1 MNTTDTTHYLNFIDN
16 QWVASDHGGA
26 FAVDNPATDA
36 VVATAS
42 AASAAQALLA
52 CDRAAAAQ
60 RAWRKLTSTRKG
72 SGLNTRRLRHEVVS
86 WLNRRPHGRLAGRA
100 ARRRRL

>member
-72 SGLNTRRLRHEVVS
+72 SGLNTRSFGPFVPCLSKCLVGVRQAQPERVCS
-86 WLNRRPHGRLAGRA
+86 
-100 ARRRRL
+100 